1 MSHCLHAAAMQCS
14 DNNVRTAP
22 ANICNPVLQSYSFF
36 CRATTELDF
45 ESCVHCRPLAMQ
57 PCAASQTPCLHKSKD
72 KVCPSQVQ
80 TLGAEVEVSKQRQH
94 RAEQEH
100 QFALAALQAQL
111 KHAAGEMEVLRAGAG
126 HTKDQALSALKV
138 CPLCLEGRPSLPWR
152 LALSALKAGP
162 VCLEGRSSLP

>member
-1 MSHCLHAAAMQCS
+1 MQRQQCKNSTSKYLQPSAAELL
-14 DNNVRTAP
+14 
-22 ANICNPVLQSYSFF
+22 IF